1 MPTYNY
7 ECQDCGHGFEEFQS
21 MSAKVLRKC
30 PSCGKPRL
38 QRLIGKGAGIIFKG
52 GGFYETDYRKESY
65 QRDKKAAK
73 DGEKPS
79 SGKTEKS
86 PAEPKPAKAPPKS
99 GSDKK
104 KPKPAD

>member
-7 ECQDCGHGFEEFQS
+7 ECQGCGHGFEEFQS

-30 PSCGKPRL
+30 PSCGKPQL

-65 QRDKKAAK
+65 QRDQKAAK
-73 DGEKPS
+73 DSETSSDKPGEKAP
-79 SGKTEKS
+79 KD
-86 PAEPKPAKAPPKS
+86 AKPAKEAKPAAS
-99 GSDKK
+99 KK
-104 KPKPAD
+104 KPEKAD